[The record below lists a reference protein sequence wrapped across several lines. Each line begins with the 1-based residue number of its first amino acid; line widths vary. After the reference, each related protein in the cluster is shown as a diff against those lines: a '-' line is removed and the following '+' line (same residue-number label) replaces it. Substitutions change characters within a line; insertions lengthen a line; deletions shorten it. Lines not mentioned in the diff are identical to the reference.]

1 MCIMFNIVHCLKY
14 RAAEIQFE
22 SSNYLKFTN
31 QYTEYIYFYTRQLS
45 PLCLWSTGD
54 HIYGAML
61 IKSIFNVQH
70 MSGVGCTT
78 VLN

>member
-1 MCIMFNIVHCLKY
+1 MYVMFNIVHSLKY

-31 QYTEYIYFYTRQLS
+31 KYTEYIFLYAPMS
-45 PLCLWSTGD
+45 PLCLWSVGN

-61 IKSIFNVQH
+61 IQSMFNVQH
-70 MSGVGCTT
+70 MSGVGCTP